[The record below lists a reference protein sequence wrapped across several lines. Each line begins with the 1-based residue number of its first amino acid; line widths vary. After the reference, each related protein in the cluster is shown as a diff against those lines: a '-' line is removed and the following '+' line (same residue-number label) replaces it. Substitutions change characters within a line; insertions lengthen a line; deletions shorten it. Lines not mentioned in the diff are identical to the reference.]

1 LSNSKDINKKP
12 ESICAII
19 PFYNEKETLNHV
31 LDETLKFTN
40 FIIAV
45 NDGSTDDSYNDER
58 KKSRVI
64 IIDLDKNYG
73 KGKAL
78 SAGFE
83 EAISRSFDH
92 IITLDADLQHDPKY
106 IPNFIKALSFY
117 DIVIGNRL
125 NNLSGMP
132 LQRKISNK
140 LTSFFLSVKTG
151 VDIFDSQCGFRAYK
165 QKVLITVKTKNFGFE
180 AESEI
185 LVKAAKKGFTIGF
198 TRVPT
203 FYGSEMS
210 KMRPIEAIIGFVKV
224 LFSSSDN

>member
-1 LSNSKDINKKP
+1 MSNSKDINKKP

-19 PFYNEKETLNHV
+19 PFYNEKESLNLV

-106 IPNFIKALSFY
+106 IPNFIKALSLY

-132 LQRKISNK
+132 LQRRISNK

-151 VDIFDSQCGFRAYK
+151 VDILDSQCGFRAYQ
-165 QKVLITVKTKNFGFE
+165 QKVLKTVKTKNFGFE

-198 TRVPT
+198 TQVPT
-203 FYGSEMS
+203 FYGNEMS